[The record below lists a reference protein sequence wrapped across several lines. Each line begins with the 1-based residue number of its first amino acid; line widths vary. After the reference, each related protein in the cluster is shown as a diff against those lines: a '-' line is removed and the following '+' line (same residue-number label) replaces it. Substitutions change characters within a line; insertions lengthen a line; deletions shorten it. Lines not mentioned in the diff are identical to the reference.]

1 MIFTRFV
8 CHQVAGSAYFYNN
21 KGSETIFI
29 VETDY
34 YSLLAAPK
42 RSWER
47 GDGQIDEIFLKFDY
61 RQ

>member
-34 YSLLAAPK
+34 YSLLAAQREAGK
-42 RSWER
+42 GAMVKLMRY
-47 GDGQIDEIFLKFDY
+47 F
-61 RQ
+61 